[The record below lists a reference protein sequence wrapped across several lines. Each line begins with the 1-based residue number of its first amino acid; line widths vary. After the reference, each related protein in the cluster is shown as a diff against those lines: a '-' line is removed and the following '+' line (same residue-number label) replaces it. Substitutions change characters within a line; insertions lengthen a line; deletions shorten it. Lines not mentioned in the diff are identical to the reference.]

1 MNSMLQL
8 LGHIMRISSRRD
20 RTEINAE
27 LIEALKDLFAPH
39 RLTIFRCYI
48 NANRAIAHNCA
59 GIDSNGVYLHN
70 AYLPEQLD
78 CVAIDSDPLLLQCNL
93 ELNYQL
99 KKDDSGHLRMVV
111 PITRDKKL
119 HYLIDIRMSSDFG
132 TEQRLLLMGL
142 TEFFSQHIA
151 LLDYGETDTLTELA
165 NRKTFDKHLFE
176 VLGRATKDAENDG
189 DQHHRRNANNDNMQ
203 YWLAICDIDKFKSIN
218 DTHGHLI
225 GDEVLVMLAQLMRR
239 SFRLADQLFR
249 FGGEEF
255 VVVLQP
261 TNSVD
266 ALGVFE
272 RFRLDVESFGFSRV
286 GQVTISIGFTQ
297 LVPNDSPSEVIE
309 RADEALYYVKQHG
322 RNQVALYEALV
333 AAGSIQPK
341 MIDHG
346 DIVLF

>member
-1 MNSMLQL
+1 MMQL

-27 LIEALKDLFAPH
+27 LIEALQDLFNPH
-39 RLTIFRCYI
+39 RLTIYRCYI

-59 GIDSNGVYLHN
+59 GIGPNGPYLRN
-70 AYLPEQLD
+70 AYLPEQQD
-78 CVAIDSDPLLLQCNL
+78 CASIDSDPLLLQSHR
-93 ELNYQL
+93 ELNYQIEQQV
-99 KKDDSGHLRMVV
+99 SGGLRMVV

-119 HYLIDIRMSSDFG
+119 YYLIDICMSAGFD

-142 TEFFSQHIA
+142 TEFFAQHIA

-176 VLGRATKDAENDG
+176 VLGRATLDAENVDG
-189 DQHHRRNANNDNMQ
+189 QHHRRNASDDNML
-203 YWLAICDIDKFKSIN
+203 YWLAVCDIDKFKLIN
-218 DTHGHLI
+218 DTYGHLI

-261 TNSVD
+261 TGSAD
-266 ALGVFE
+266 AHGVFE
-272 RFRLDVESFGFSRV
+272 RFRADVDSFAFSRV
-286 GQVTISIGFTQ
+286 GRVTISIGFTQ

-309 RADEALYYVKQHG
+309 RADEALYYAKQHG

-341 MIDHG
+341 TVDHG